1 MTCTNLYLDA
11 VLKGAALAGVLFIC
25 NSAKCLPKRV
35 KRTVKL
41 VMNINGIKGFTI
53 IELMLVVSV
62 MGILLAVGLPSLQ
75 NTVSRIST
83 NTQAKTLVSSLSF
96 ARSEAI
102 KRGGV
107 VSICASSNG
116 TDCAADAWGDGWAVF
131 IDNNGDADGAAG
143 SIDVGDQILR
153 VYQGLGSNSLV
164 FDADIQQFDPRGFGT
179 NAGVRTF
186 LLCPEDDNAANAQS
200 VEISFT
206 GRGRRIHEG
215 LDCS

>member
-1 MTCTNLYLDA
+1 M
-11 VLKGAALAGVLFIC
+11 
-25 NSAKCLPKRV
+25 
-35 KRTVKL
+35 KL
-41 VMNINGIKGFTI
+41 VMNIKGIKGFTI

-62 MGILLAVGLPSLQ
+62 IGILIAVGLPSLQ
-75 NTVSRIST
+75 DTVNRIST

-102 KRGGV
+102 KRGSV
-107 VSICASSNG
+107 VSICASSDG

-200 VEISFT
+200 VEISLT

>member
-1 MTCTNLYLDA
+1 M
-11 VLKGAALAGVLFIC
+11 
-25 NSAKCLPKRV
+25 
-35 KRTVKL
+35 KL

-143 SIDVGDQILR
+143 SIDAGDQILR

>member
-1 MTCTNLYLDA
+1 M
-11 VLKGAALAGVLFIC
+11 ALAGVLFIC